1 MSDTIIA
8 IVIVAIA
15 ALYCLSKAFDNP
27 PGAVRWALIV
37 CAVLV
42 VIVGIVIIAQPSA
55 DSGSRKCTICGKK
68 ADTTFQG
75 SGYCTKHYK
84 DAIIWTAEKTWD

>member
-27 PGAVRWALIV
+27 PGAVRSPGAGAV
-37 CAVLV
+37 CDHHLHHKEA
-42 VIVGIVIIAQPSA
+42 G
-55 DSGSRKCTICGKK
+55 R
-68 ADTTFQG
+68 
-75 SGYCTKHYK
+75 
-84 DAIIWTAEKTWD
+84 TAEAFDGAVETRTDF

>member
-8 IVIVAIA
+8 IIIVAIA

-27 PGAVRWALIV
+27 PGAVRWALIL

-55 DSGSRKCTICGKK
+55 DSGSKTLDGYCYLCGKK
-68 ADTTFQG
+68 TSLKQG
-75 SGYCTKHYK
+75 GRYYCTKHHWNNFWGY
-84 DAIIWTAEKTWD
+84 